1 MTLEDLFH
9 LANLTDAIN
18 LLPRPPSL
26 VGSSG
31 LFEEKGVNTT
41 SVIVESKNGQLS
53 LVPAISRNDDPTPVK
68 RANRS
73 RRTFEVPHLPTSGQV
88 QPSEL
93 QGLAG
98 FGQETAVESQATV
111 INDRLQEMLDR
122 LDATREWQRVGA
134 ISGKILDSD
143 GSVLYDL
150 YEEFG
155 VTPKKVVT
163 ALGTDATDVRG
174 KLMDAKRHAEKQLP
188 GMVIT
193 GWRAYCAED
202 YLDALVRHP
211 NVEKAYAA
219 YQEASDRLGGDVR
232 KGFIYGGVEHI
243 ECNAAVG
250 DKRFIPQGK
259 ARLVPV
265 VRGLFKLYNAPANYN
280 ETSNTLG
287 KPFYAKSEP
296 RKMGKGWDLEAQTNP
311 LALCLAPGALVE
323 LEA

>member
-1 MTLEDLFH
+1 M
-9 LANLTDAIN
+9 
-18 LLPRPPSL
+18 
-26 VGSSG
+26 
-31 LFEEKGVNTT
+31 
-41 SVIVESKNGQLS
+41 
-53 LVPAISRNDDPTPVK
+53 
-68 RANRS
+68 
-73 RRTFEVPHLPTSGQV
+73 
-88 QPSEL
+88 
-93 QGLAG
+93 
-98 FGQETAVESQATV
+98 
-111 INDRLQEMLDR
+111 
-122 LDATREWQRVGA
+122 
-134 ISGKILDSD
+134 
-143 GSVLYDL
+143 
-150 YEEFG
+150 
-155 VTPKKVVT
+155 
-163 ALGTDATDVRG
+163 
-174 KLMDAKRHAEKQLP
+174 
-188 GMVIT
+188 IT